1 MTDRFNS
8 FFKLLVH
15 LEGGYSDVVEDRG
28 GKSKYGITEQTL
40 YSYDPLLR
48 VEDLDLTTAKKIY
61 KERYFD
67 KVYPARDIKV
77 HYHYFDI
84 CVNSGYGNYIKCR
97 RQSKGTS
104 EGILVWR
111 RNFYYGIVQ
120 KDATQQVF
128 YRGWMNRLTDIERFK
143 FE

>member
-1 MTDRFNS
+1 MTDRFNQ
-8 FFKLLVH
+8 FFKLLMH

-28 GKSKYGITEQTL
+28 GRSKYGITEFTL
-40 YSYDPLLR
+40 KQYDPLLHI
-48 VEDLDLTTAKKIY
+48 EDLDLATAKKIY
-61 KERYFD
+61 KERYYD
-67 KVYPARDIKV
+67 KVYPARDTKV